1 MDKIT
6 ESRIN
11 LLHPKVRDEVTKIIN
26 EANAILTQHS
36 QVRIVQGLRT
46 IEEQDGLYALG
57 RTKPGKRVTNAK
69 GGSSFHNYG
78 LAIDFCLLIDGK
90 EISWD
95 MAKDYDEDK
104 KADWTEVVEIFKKY
118 GWEWGGNWKT
128 KDNPH
133 FQKVF
138 GNSWQTLLDRYK
150 NKDFVP
156 NTRYVRI

>member
-1 MDKIT
+1 MDKVT
-6 ESRIN
+6 QDRIN

-26 EANAILTQHS
+26 EANTALTKHS

-46 IEEQDGLYALG
+46 IEEQNELYAQG
-57 RTKPGKRVTNAK
+57 RTKAGKKVTNAK

-78 LAIDFCLLIDGK
+78 LAIDFCLVIDGK

-133 FQKVF
+133 FQKTF
-138 GNSWQTLLDRYK
+138 NYTWQKLLQK
-150 NKDFVP
+150 NLNKDFISG
-156 NTRYVRI
+156 TRYVNI